1 MLRCVAYTHA
11 TTIKFIFSFGTKPWL
26 SSSTSCFISV
36 QHTYPF
42 HIIHFH
48 IQKYPIG
55 WLVLSLIG
63 IPLIK
68 NESSVIKI
76 ENRLILQYL
85 TIPFLTKE
93 TFSTYS
99 FMSGAYLLILC
110 IQVPYY
116 KFQNTI
122 RYQIK
127 YNLKVIWMYTKR
139 YTTRKIYF

>member
-11 TTIKFIFSFGTKPWL
+11 TTIKVIFSFGTKPWL

-48 IQKYPIG
+48 IQKHPIG
-55 WLVLSLIG
+55 WLVFI
-63 IPLIK
+63 IYRHTTYW
-68 NESSVIKI
+68 NESTVIKI
-76 ENRLILQYL
+76 ENRIILQYL
-85 TIPFLTKE
+85 NISFLTKE
-93 TFSTYS
+93 TFSAYS
-99 FMSGAYLLILC
+99 FMSGAYQLILC

>member
-55 WLVLSLIG
+55 WLVFI
-63 IPLIK
+63 IYRHIE
-68 NESSVIKI
+68 NESAVIEI
-76 ENRLILQYL
+76 ENRIILQYL
-85 TIPFLTKE
+85 NISFLTKG